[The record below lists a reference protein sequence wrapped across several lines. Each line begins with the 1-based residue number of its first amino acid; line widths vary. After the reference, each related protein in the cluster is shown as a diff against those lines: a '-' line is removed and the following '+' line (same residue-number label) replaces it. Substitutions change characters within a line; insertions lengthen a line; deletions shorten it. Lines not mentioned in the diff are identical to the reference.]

1 MAISK
6 RNQEIQCGVKKK
18 KKKKNT
24 SKVGKKV
31 FLIREK
37 NKLTKLCR

>member
-18 KKKKNT
+18 KKNT
-24 SKVGKKV
+24 CKVGKKV
-31 FLIREK
+31 FLRREK
-37 NKLTKLCR
+37 KK